1 MPPSDTPAQPVTL
14 DEDALYVHGT
24 CVACGTRAILLRGPS
39 GAGKSDL
46 AFRLIRADAA
56 GETRLVADDQVR
68 LVHEGERL
76 VASAPA
82 VLAGLIEL
90 RGLGLVV
97 VPVAAHGD
105 VALIVDLVPREDVP
119 RLAEPRHEKI
129 GGLSLPVLALHAFD
143 ATTPEKLRLA
153 LATIPEK
160 GFPGPDGR
168 L

>member
-1 MPPSDTPAQPVTL
+1 MTASATPPND
-14 DEDALYVHGT
+14 DALYIHAT
-24 CVACGTRAILLRGPS
+24 CVLCGARALLLRGPS

-68 LVHEGERL
+68 LVRDGDRL
-76 VASAPA
+76 VASAPVA
-82 VLAGLIEL
+82 LAGLIEL
-90 RGLGLVV
+90 RGLGLVT
-97 VPVAAHGD
+97 VPGAARGA
-105 VALIVDLVPREDVP
+105 VALIVDLVPREAVP

-129 GGLSLPVLALHAFD
+129 AGLSLPVLSIHAFD

-153 LATIPEK
+153 LAAIPDA